1 MKISDEKIL
10 DYIDG
15 ILSKEEE
22 NDVKNAIE
30 QDENIKNTFLELKQG
45 KAIGEAAFLHD
56 VMSAPELPNCEIKT
70 NKKNWFER
78 FKTTP
83 FISTAVAASV
93 TLAFLGGIQTQVA
106 MNKNERFEVAEL
118 REVMSINSDFVTMG
132 TIIRGIENNNKF
144 EKWFIASNTAV
155 IVRAREDTNK
165 DWMQVEDN
173 AEIKQGSQI
182 QLILQSLKEEKK
194 VSIDLINEDG
204 STENFVI
211 NLDVKPGVLTRK
223 AFNLNVENGPK
234 KISFYENLK
243 NNEKNIIGNL
253 IITIID

>member
-1 MKISDEKIL
+1 
-10 DYIDG
+10 
-15 ILSKEEE
+15 
-22 NDVKNAIE
+22 
-30 QDENIKNTFLELKQG
+30 
-45 KAIGEAAFLHD
+45 
-56 VMSAPELPNCEIKT
+56 MSAPELPNYEIKT

-118 REVMSINSDFVTMG
+118 REVMSINNDFVTMG

-155 IVRAREDTNK
+155 IVRAREDYNK
-165 DWMQVEDN
+165 DWMQIEDN

-182 QLILQSLKEEKK
+182 QFIMQSLKEEKK
-194 VSIDLINEDG
+194 VNIDLVHEDG
-204 STENFVI
+204 NTENFI
-211 NLDVKPGVLTRK
+211 RDLDVKPGSLIRK
-223 AFNLNVENGPK
+223 AFNLNVENGSK
-234 KISFYENLK
+234 KISFYENNK
-243 NNEKNIIGNL
+243 SNEKNIIGN
-253 IITIID
+253 ITIKIID

>member
-56 VMSAPELPNCEIKT
+56 VMSAPELPNYEIKT

-93 TLAFLGGIQTQVA
+93 TLAFLGGVQTQVA

-118 REVMSINSDFVTMG
+118 REVMSINNDFVTMG

-155 IVRAREDTNK
+155 IVRAREDYNK
-165 DWMQVEDN
+165 DWMQIEDN
-173 AEIKQGSQI
+173 AEIKQGSEI
-182 QLILQSLKEEKK
+182 QFIMQSLKEEKK
-194 VSIDLINEDG
+194 VSIDLVHEDG
-204 STENFVI
+204 NTENFI
-211 NLDVKPGVLTRK
+211 RDLDVNPGSLIRK
-223 AFNLNVENGPK
+223 AFNLNVENGSK
-234 KISFYENLK
+234 KISFYEYDK
-243 NNEKNIIGNL
+243 SNEKNIIGN
-253 IITIID
+253 ITIKIID

>member
-56 VMSAPELPNCEIKT
+56 VMSAPELPNYEIKT

-93 TLAFLGGIQTQVA
+93 TLAFLGGVQTQVA
-106 MNKNERFEVAEL
+106 MNKNERFEVA
-118 REVMSINSDFVTMG
+118 
-132 TIIRGIENNNKF
+132 
-144 EKWFIASNTAV
+144 
-155 IVRAREDTNK
+155 
-165 DWMQVEDN
+165 
-173 AEIKQGSQI
+173 
-182 QLILQSLKEEKK
+182 
-194 VSIDLINEDG
+194 
-204 STENFVI
+204 
-211 NLDVKPGVLTRK
+211 
-223 AFNLNVENGPK
+223 
-234 KISFYENLK
+234 
-243 NNEKNIIGNL
+243 
-253 IITIID
+253 

>member
-56 VMSAPELPNCEIKT
+56 VMSAPELPNYEIKT

-93 TLAFLGGIQTQVA
+93 TLAFLGGVQTQVA
-106 MNKNERFEVAEL
+106 MNKMRDLMAEL
-118 REVMSINSDFVTMG
+118 REVMSINNDFVTMG
-132 TIIRGIENNNKF
+132 TIIRGIENNNKL
-144 EKWFIASNTAV
+144 KS
-155 IVRAREDTNK
+155 
-165 DWMQVEDN
+165 
-173 AEIKQGSQI
+173 GLLL
-182 QLILQSLKEEKK
+182 LIPL
-194 VSIDLINEDG
+194 
-204 STENFVI
+204 
-211 NLDVKPGVLTRK
+211 
-223 AFNLNVENGPK
+223 
-234 KISFYENLK
+234 
-243 NNEKNIIGNL
+243 
-253 IITIID
+253 